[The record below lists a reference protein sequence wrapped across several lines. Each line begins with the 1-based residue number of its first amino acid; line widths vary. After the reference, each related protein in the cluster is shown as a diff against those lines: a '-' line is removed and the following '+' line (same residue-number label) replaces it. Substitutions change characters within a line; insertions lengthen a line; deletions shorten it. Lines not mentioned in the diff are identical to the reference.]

1 LQYLSVLLKMM
12 SSEIFDFD
20 YFAEFYYQ
28 AQHKNGDVF
37 TYLPPPSPFK
47 KQRLLRQNLASN

>member
-1 LQYLSVLLKMM
+1 M

-28 AQHKNGDVF
+28 AQHKNDDVF
-37 TYLPPPSPFK
+37 TATVSV
-47 KQRLLRQNLASN
+47 